1 MGLRPGG
8 SRSVYVQTRGRDGRS
23 HQARRCTRCS
33 HRVWSLSMTD
43 LHPSHS
49 GAYTSAK
56 LMIVV
61 AARALAEVRTVF
73 VGVGLP
79 NVACNLARRTVAP
92 DLELIYESGVY
103 GARPA
108 RQPLSIGDP
117 ALATGATSVVSMADL
132 FGLYLQ
138 GGLVDVALL
147 GGAQIDRY
155 GNLNTTVIGTY
166 KKPKTRL
173 PGSGGA
179 CEIAINAQRSF
190 MIMRLKRRAFVDKLD
205 FVTSPGHLTGGD
217 SRARLGLPGGGP
229 ELVITDKAILTF
241 DNPQREMQLSEL
253 YPGVTARDVQAEVG
267 WPLRLAGTIRETA
280 APTSEE
286 LHLIRDEVD
295 PQGMYR

>member
-1 MGLRPGG
+1 M
-8 SRSVYVQTRGRDGRS
+8 SEVTY
-23 HQARRCTRCS
+23 
-33 HRVWSLSMTD
+33 TD
-43 LHPSHS
+43 SEMMV
-49 GAYTSAK
+49 A
-56 LMIVV
+56 V
-61 AARALAEVRTVF
+61 AARVLKGARTVF

-79 NVACNLARRTVAP
+79 NIACNLARYTVAP

-103 GARPA
+103 GARPE
-108 RQPLSIGDP
+108 RLPLSIGDP
-117 ALATGATSVVSMADL
+117 TLVSGATSVVSMADL

-138 GGLVDVALL
+138 RGLVEVALL

-155 GNLNTTVIGTY
+155 GNLNTTVIGDY
-166 KKPKTRL
+166 KKPQTRL

-179 CEIAINAQRSF
+179 CEIAINAQRTF

-205 FVTSPGHLTGGD
+205 FLTSPGHLTGGD

-229 ELVITDKAILTF
+229 ELVITDKAILNF

-253 YPGVTARDVQAEVG
+253 YPGVTVKDVQAEVG
-267 WPLRLAGTIRETA
+267 WELRLAATIGETA
-280 APTSEE
+280 GPTVEE